1 MIRIRTRDGKFN
13 GWYPI
18 LYDTEYRRA
27 MMDLGG
33 IYYPDVSIM
42 FFDTEEDIHV
52 FLLKTYG
59 INHTT

>member
-18 LYDTEYRRA
+18 IYDTEIRSI
-27 MMDLGG
+27 MMELNGVF
-33 IYYPDVSIM
+33 YPDVSIM
-42 FFDTEEDIHV
+42 FFDTEEQILV

-59 INHTT
+59 YTQT